1 MYCINCGKELPD
13 DAKFCP
19 GCGNKIGSKPKADV
33 KMPDFKM
40 PDVKIP
46 DFSNYIKAVK
56 IPKKILVPA
65 AAGIAAIILIILSIV
80 LFSSIFSSKA
90 KLPHGVKFGDSI
102 EKVLDKADNSW
113 IDESIL
119 GEEFVAS
126 NIDSSF
132 LGFEEKTFTFNIEY
146 YFDNTGSLNRVE
158 MDVSYDLNYSGH
170 LRNEISD
177 YLNDSGAETVKA
189 ESIVEMLKTK
199 DMIIELT
206 NLGNADCSIEY
217 RPICTENF
225 GKFIKGN
232 KINLPYGLEFG
243 TSAEEIIEADKNAVF
258 ENSNEH
264 SLDSE
269 LCATYFGFDHTDFS
283 VSLSYHLDN
292 SGNLE
297 AVSLSTNLGWY
308 SGNAYNMLRNMF
320 VEELGE
326 PYSQNDNE
334 LVWEIDGIT
343 ILLDDWGENGTISL
357 APASEIQN
365 IDQNESENEN
375 YIPASVFELPFGVT
389 WENSAN
395 EISAKF
401 WENSLRLDY
410 SFYGIDM
417 PDDNLSVSCLYLN
430 EGCAIQVYT
439 NYLDYETGLS
449 VWTSLEN
456 YFTNAAGALGEDSSD
471 EASSPSLYWI
481 IGDTRVEMWV
491 LADDEPYSYI
501 NIDYRKNK

>member
-19 GCGNKIGSKPKADV
+19 GCGNKIGSKPKAD
-33 KMPDFKM
+33 FKI
-40 PDVKIP
+40 PDVKVP

-56 IPKKILVPA
+56 IPKKVLVHA
-65 AAGIAAIILIILSIV
+65 AAGIAAIILIILLIV
-80 LFSSIFSSKA
+80 LFSSIFSSKS
-90 KLPHGVKFGDSI
+90 KLPYGVKFGDSI
-102 EKVLDKADNSW
+102 EKVLDKAENSW
-113 IDESIL
+113 LDESIL

-132 LGFEEKTFTFNIEY
+132 LGFEEKIFTFDIEY
-146 YFDNTGSLNRVE
+146 YFDNTDSLNRVE
-158 MDVSYDLNYSGH
+158 MEVSYDLNYSGH

-189 ESIVEMLKTK
+189 ENIVEMLKTK

-217 RPICTENF
+217 RPICSENF

-243 TSAEEIIEADKNAVF
+243 ASAEEIIEADKNAVL
-258 ENSNEH
+258 ESSNEH

-292 SGNLE
+292 SLNLE

-308 SGNAYNMLRNMF
+308 SGNAYNMLKNMF

-326 PYSQNDNE
+326 PFSQNDTE
-334 LVWEIDGIT
+334 LVWEIDGVT
-343 ILLDDWGENGTISL
+343 VLLDSLGNDGGISIT
-357 APASEIQN
+357 SSKN
-365 IDQNESENEN
+365 HTGGESENN
-375 YIPASVFELPFGVT
+375 VPASGIVLP
-389 WENSAN
+389 N
-395 EISAKF
+395 
-401 WENSLRLDY
+401 
-410 SFYGIDM
+410 
-417 PDDNLSVSCLYLN
+417 
-430 EGCAIQVYT
+430 
-439 NYLDYETGLS
+439 
-449 VWTSLEN
+449 
-456 YFTNAAGALGEDSSD
+456 NAS
-471 EASSPSLYWI
+471 W
-481 IGDTRVEMWV
+481 GDTIEESMQKDPDSGFWYDGDDAPLNSRVDYTFFGLDDPNDDFSLTYVYDSNGSLCEIGLYV
-491 LADDEPYSYI
+491 LQMEEPRENLWEQLEFYFNNMTGIVGTDVNIFNYYKTMQWIVEDTEIVLICEHEDFGSFII
-501 NIDYRKNK
+501 NYRKIY